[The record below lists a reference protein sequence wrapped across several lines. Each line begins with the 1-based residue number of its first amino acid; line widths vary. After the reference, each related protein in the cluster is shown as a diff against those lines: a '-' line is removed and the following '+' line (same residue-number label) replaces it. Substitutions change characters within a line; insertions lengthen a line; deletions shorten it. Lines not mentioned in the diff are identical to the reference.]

1 MKRKI
6 SHPNNK
12 EKKNNLPESS
22 FKFEDLEKIMK
33 EYIDQLK
40 KEGKQNIISIL
51 NMNPIRLDE
60 NNVIF
65 TVANEMNRVEINIEK
80 EKLLPYL
87 HERLDNFKIKIKVNI
102 SEVSKKDIIFSSKE
116 KYQHLLKINPSIE
129 ILRKR
134 FGLEF

>member
-12 EKKNNLPESS
+12 EKNNNLPEAS
-22 FKFEDLEKIMK
+22 FKFEELEKIMK

-60 NNVIF
+60 NNNVIF
-65 TVANEMNRVEINIEK
+65 TVANEMNRIEINIEK

-102 SEVSKKDIIFSSKE
+102 SEASKE
-116 KYQHLLKINPSIE
+116 GYYFFIKRKISTPTKN
-129 ILRKR
+129 
-134 FGLEF
+134 